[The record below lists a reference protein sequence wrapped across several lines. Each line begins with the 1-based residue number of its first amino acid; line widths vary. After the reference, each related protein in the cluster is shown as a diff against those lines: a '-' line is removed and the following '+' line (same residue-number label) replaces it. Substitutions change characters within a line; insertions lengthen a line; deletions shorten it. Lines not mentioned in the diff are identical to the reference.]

1 MAKGLAA
8 AIFVLT
14 YALIAARRLAWL
26 PIGRPA
32 GALLGAVLMVGCGV
46 LTPEES
52 YRAIDHDTLVLLLGM
67 MLIAAYLDLEGFFD
81 VVVGAALRWCGT
93 PWNLLA
99 AVALLAGGL
108 SAFLV
113 NDPVCLFMTPIVVAV
128 CARAG
133 LPMGPY
139 LIALATSANIGSAAT
154 LVGNPQNMIVGS
166 LSKLPFAGFLAVSG
180 PAALAGL
187 LVNLAL
193 LRLYYRRRL
202 PATFAPGREPDP
214 TVPAPADG
222 AAAAGAEAARA
233 APGLLAPRPRGRVGL
248 VLGVLAAVVLGF
260 FAGLHLGYT
269 TLAGALALI
278 VLDRREPR
286 EAFAR
291 VDWSLLLFFC
301 GLFVVVAG
309 FAHTGW
315 VDLAWRHLAPRLDLG
330 APAGVGLFAGFV
342 TVGSNLVSNVPLVL
356 LTGPGLE
363 ALGGPSPRLGWAL
376 LAFVSTVAGNL
387 TLVGSVANIIVAE
400 GAKDHYTLGFFEY
413 LRFGAVSTVVVLA
426 AGVPLICLA
435 DRLVPS

>member
-166 LSKLPFAGFLAVSG
+166 LSKLPFAEFLAVSG

-202 PATFAPGREPDP
+202 PTAFAPGREPDP
-214 TVPAPADG
+214 VGPAPPAPPQADPEAG
-222 AAAAGAEAARA
+222 AAPA
-233 APGLLAPRPRGRVGL
+233 LQAPRPRGRVGL

-309 FAHTGW
+309 FARTGW

-330 APAGVGLFAGFV
+330 APGGVGLFAGFV

-400 GAKDHYTLGFFEY
+400 GAKDRYTLGFLEY

-435 DRLVPS
+435 DRVVPR